1 MSTPH
6 GPSHEALLVDL
17 PRALRGDLARVV
29 DHAMDTFRRERRRRS
44 RGVARVVCAIDD
56 LLRTDALEH
65 VDDPTYPAEK
75 RSAIMR
81 DLDRVNVAL
90 FTYPRLVRAITP
102 TISRVHAIERRPV
115 RILEVASGTGDMAT
129 ALAEHA
135 AARRIAIELVGSDVS
150 SDYVAM
156 AERRARARG
165 SKVRFETI
173 DAFSLE
179 RLPAHAFDVVLMA
192 QSLHH
197 FRPGQLARVIA
208 GARHAARH
216 AFVGID
222 VRRSFAAYPV
232 GLVAAAAVSA
242 PGFLHDTVLTLRK
255 VYSEDELRLVG
266 ELSAPG
272 CAVTARPLHPGFSL
286 LEIDL
291 SSTARDP
298 SQKGAHPLT

>member
-150 SDYVAM
+150 PDYVAM

-232 GLVAAAAVSA
+232 GL
-242 PGFLHDTVLTLRK
+242 TLRK
-255 VYSEDELRLVG
+255 VYSEDERASVDFRTERRRRPRPTRQG
-266 ELSAPG
+266 AIRG
-272 CAVTARPLHPGFSL
+272 ARG
-286 LEIDL
+286 
-291 SSTARDP
+291 T
-298 SQKGAHPLT
+298 